1 MKKKWI
7 TTLAIIDAVCLLI
20 IGTMESNKTELYA
33 TAEEQ
38 QQTIKNL
45 KTDIAKLN
53 FEIEERKLEIQQEL
67 QAELEKPQERWVSIG
82 NFKITYYG
90 LDITT
95 TTATGK
101 TPEVGKTIGVDPEV
115 IPYGSTVKIDGEV
128 YEAQDTGAYKGNLI
142 DILCESEAVSS
153 QLGTHT
159 SEVYI
164 LEVPHD

>member
-1 MKKKWI
+1 M
-7 TTLAIIDAVCLLI
+7 LFR
-20 IGTMESNKTELYA
+20 S
-33 TAEEQ
+33 
-38 QQTIKNL
+38 
-45 KTDIAKLN
+45 
-53 FEIEERKLEIQQEL
+53 
-67 QAELEKPQERWVSIG
+67 
-82 NFKITYYG
+82 
-90 LDITT
+90 

-142 DILCESEAVSS
+142 DILCESEAVSAK
-153 QLGTHT
+153 LGTHT

>member
-1 MKKKWI
+1 MRKKWI
-7 TTLAIIDAVCLLI
+7 TALAIIDTVCLLI
-20 IGTMESNKTELYA
+20 IGAMESNKMELCA

-38 QQTIKNL
+38 KQIIKNL
-45 KTDIAKLN
+45 KTDIMKLN
-53 FEIEERKLEIQQEL
+53 FEIEERKQEIQQEL
-67 QAELEKPQERWVSIG
+67 QPEQEKPQEQWVSVG
-82 NFKITYYG
+82 DFKITYYG

>member
-20 IGTMESNKTELYA
+20 IGVMESNKTELYA

-45 KTDIAKLN
+45 KTDIMKLN
-53 FEIEERKLEIQQEL
+53 FEIEERKLEIQQVL
-67 QAELEKPQERWVSIG
+67 QEQEKPQERWVSVG
-82 NFKITYYG
+82 DFKITYYG

-115 IPYGSTVKIDGEV
+115 IPYGSIVMIDGNV

-142 DILCESEAVSS
+142 DILCESEAVSA

-164 LEVPHD
+164 LEVQHD